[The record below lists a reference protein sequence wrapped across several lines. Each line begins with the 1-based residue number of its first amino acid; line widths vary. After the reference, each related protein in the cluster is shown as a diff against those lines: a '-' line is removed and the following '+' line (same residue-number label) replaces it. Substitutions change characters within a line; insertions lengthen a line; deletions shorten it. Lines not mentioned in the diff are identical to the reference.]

1 MAEVKKTQNNS
12 VRKDRWFSVDGITKE
27 AKRVR
32 WPKWKT
38 EGNTPG
44 ILQNTGEVLTFGGFF
59 ALFFVCCDVL
69 VAFLLRFIGIGV

>member
-1 MAEVKKTQNNS
+1 MAEEKKTNKS
-12 VRKDRWFSVDGITKE
+12 AKDHWLTIDGVRKE

-44 ILQNTGEVLTFGGFF
+44 IAQNTGEVLIFTGFF
-59 ALFFVCCDVL
+59 GIFFVLCDFLVTFVL
-69 VAFLLRFIGIGV
+69 KVIGIGV

>member
-1 MAEVKKTQNNS
+1 MADKKTTKRDPWLTYS
-12 VRKDRWFSVDGITKE
+12 GVMKE

-44 ILQNTGEVLTFGGFF
+44 IAQNTGEVLIFTGFF
-59 ALFFVCCDVL
+59 GAFFVICDFV
-69 VAFLLRFIGIGV
+69 VTYLLKFIGIGA

>member
-1 MAEVKKTQNNS
+1 MADEKKTNKPA
-12 VRKDRWFSVDGITKE
+12 KDRWLTWDGVKKE

-44 ILQNTGEVLTFGGFF
+44 IADNTAEVLIFSGFF
-59 ALFFVCCDVL
+59 GAFFVACDFVIT
-69 VAFLLRFIGIGV
+69 FLLRFIGIGA

>member
-1 MAEVKKTQNNS
+1 MADEKKTNKP
-12 VRKDRWFSVDGITKE
+12 VKDRWLTIDGVKKE

-44 ILQNTGEVLTFGGFF
+44 IAANTGEVLIFSGFF
-59 ALFFVCCDVL
+59 CAFFVLCDFIVT
-69 VAFLLRFIGIGV
+69 FLLRFIGIGA